1 MVTNRLARLL
11 KMIMVSSLPINHVFA
26 VLDYLDYKAISKAP
40 KQLLPVAKYPKGHS
54 GTIVTPRT
62 SE

>member
-1 MVTNRLARLL
+1 
-11 KMIMVSSLPINHVFA
+11 MIVVSSLPINHVFA